1 MQLLSSASSIAQKP
15 GIELSL
21 NASRRTFG
29 AHPPSIPCTT
39 ARHNLATSF
48 TRALLATHIHHAH
61 SSKRHHARLNM
72 RPSVLCI
79 RSTMSNSQRTK
90 STIRR
95 SSSHV
100 LNFSSFSRGQETG
113 GAERDRTDDL
123 LLAKQALSQLS
134 YGPNPVG
141 PSHPAR
147 PSPRTQSGGPG
158 KI

>member
-1 MQLLSSASSIAQKP
+1 MRSPPQLLSSADPILQPSD
-15 GIELSL
+15 IELSL

-29 AHPPSIPCTT
+29 AHPPFIPCTT

-90 STIRR
+90 ATIRR
-95 SSSHV
+95 SSTHV
-100 LNFSSFSRGQETG
+100 LNFSSFSRGQNLGVRLVE
-113 GAERDRTDDL
+113 
-123 LLAKQALSQLS
+123 
-134 YGPNPVG
+134 PNGIEPMTSCLQSRRS
-141 PSHPAR
+141 PS
-147 PSPRTQSGGPG
+147 
-158 KI
+158 